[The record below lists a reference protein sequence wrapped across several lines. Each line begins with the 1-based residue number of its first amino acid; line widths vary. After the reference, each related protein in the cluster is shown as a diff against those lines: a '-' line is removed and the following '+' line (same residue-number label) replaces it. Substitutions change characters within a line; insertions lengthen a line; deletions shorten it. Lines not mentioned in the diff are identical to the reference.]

1 MTIKKSN
8 RGVSIDFDAL
18 MAKAGDSTAVGNMRV
33 NAQGDV
39 LGKGGEVV
47 QKSEDRV
54 RAYYKNNPRSS
65 TSTSIKGPGTAQK
78 LQPDTEVQNA
88 PKTAAT
94 AKENVRTAK
103 PTSAPA
109 PVAEPDEFDA
119 PAEPVGYREVELPN
133 GDIEMVPVYKQDE

>member
-1 MTIKKSN
+1 MTIKRSN

-18 MAKAGDSTAVGNMRV
+18 MAKAGESAAVGNMRV

-39 LGKGGEVV
+39 LGKGGEIV
-47 QKSEDRV
+47 QKNEDRV

-65 TSTSIKGPGTAQK
+65 TSASLKGDTPTQK
-78 LQPDTEVQNA
+78 LQPDVVTDGA

-103 PTSAPA
+103 PAPA
-109 PVAEPDEFDA
+109 TVVEPEEFDA

>member
-8 RGVSIDFDAL
+8 RGIPIDFDAL
-18 MAKAGDSTAVGNMRV
+18 MAKASESTAVGNMKV
-33 NAQGDV
+33 NAQGDL
-39 LGKGGEVV
+39 LGRGGQVV
-47 QKSEDRV
+47 QRNEERV

-65 TSTSIKGPGTAQK
+65 TSASLKGETPAQK
-78 LQPDTEVQNA
+78 LQPDTSTVAA

-103 PTSAPA
+103 PE

-119 PAEPVGYREVELPN
+119 PAEPVGYKEVELPN
-133 GDIEMVPVYKQDE
+133 GDIEVVPIYKKDDE